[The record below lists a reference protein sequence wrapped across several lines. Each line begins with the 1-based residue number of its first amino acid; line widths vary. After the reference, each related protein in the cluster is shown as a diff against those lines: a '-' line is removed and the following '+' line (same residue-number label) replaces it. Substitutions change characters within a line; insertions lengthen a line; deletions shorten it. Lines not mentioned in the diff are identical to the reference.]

1 MNRKAQRR
9 DGGAA
14 CSLCLSPAAASCL
27 LWTPRLGDD
36 HSALIAWIVINKW
49 RIGERRGLQVREGTG
64 RGRGRRAW
72 GQGAGG
78 SKPRVKK
85 ESEGPERGEWEA
97 VTRRRRPRAAKIAPA
112 PDMIAGQK

>member
-27 LWTPRLGDD
+27 SLTPRLGDD
-36 HSALIAWIVINKW
+36 RSALIAWIAWIVINK
-49 RIGERRGLQVREGTG
+49 IGERRGLQVREGTG
-64 RGRGRRAW
+64 RGRR
-72 GQGAGG
+72 GG
-78 SKPRVKK
+78 GGIEAKSKE

-97 VTRRRRPRAAKIAPA
+97 VTRRPRAAKIA